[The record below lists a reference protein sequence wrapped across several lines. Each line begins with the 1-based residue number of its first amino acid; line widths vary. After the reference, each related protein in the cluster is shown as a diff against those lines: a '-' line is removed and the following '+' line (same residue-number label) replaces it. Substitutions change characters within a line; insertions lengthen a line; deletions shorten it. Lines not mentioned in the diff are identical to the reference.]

1 MNGTFG
7 WYYFP
12 DLIAEFARWIHIWM
26 GAPTLPWNVDS
37 IINFQGLLLFLGFA
51 VEEGGGFKCEYV
63 KALGP

>member
-1 MNGTFG
+1 
-7 WYYFP
+7 
-12 DLIAEFARWIHIWM
+12 M

-51 VEEGGGFKCEYV
+51 VEEGGGFNCEYV

>member
-1 MNGTFG
+1 
-7 WYYFP
+7 
-12 DLIAEFARWIHIWM
+12 M

-63 KALGP
+63 KLWDLRELDVG